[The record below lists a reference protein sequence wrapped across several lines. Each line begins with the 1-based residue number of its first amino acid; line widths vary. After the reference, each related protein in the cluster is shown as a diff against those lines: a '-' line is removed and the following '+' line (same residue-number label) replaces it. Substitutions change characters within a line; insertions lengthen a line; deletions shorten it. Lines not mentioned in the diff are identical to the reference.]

1 MPSLEKV
8 SFAVASIGLVVSL
21 AILKRK
27 KTRRTSSSSDLND
40 FLDWMDADSD
50 IPDASE
56 RGFLSPMEGPSSP
69 VAESDNLVFRSLAS
83 VGLAPT
89 TPAQARNP
97 RTDKSLR
104 VVSPH
109 PATGNEEIADDVV
122 RVQRVSE
129 AEEAERYF
137 SAFSYYDN
145 R

>member
-8 SFAVASIGLVVSL
+8 SFAVASVGVVISL

-27 KTRRTSSSSDLND
+27 KTRMTAGPSDLND

-56 RGFLSPMEGPSSP
+56 RGFLSPIEGPNSP
-69 VAESDNLVFRSLAS
+69 VAAGDNVMFRSLAA
-83 VGLAPT
+83 VGLAST
-89 TPAQARNP
+89 TPAQARKP
-97 RTDKSLR
+97 RTDKTPNSCE
-104 VVSPH
+104 H

-137 SAFSYYDN
+137 SAFSYYDT